1 MAWANT
7 PPKVLWCTRAPKRA
21 WTAWHPSSHLSAR
34 IRQQLPA
41 EGILAAQ
48 GGVYVFTRNHLF
60 ASPSM
65 AAVALMGRSA
75 NGWAEWKTPQGQTL
89 DEVRRQAVKIAD

>member
-1 MAWANT
+1 M
-7 PPKVLWCTRAPKRA
+7 
-21 WTAWHPSSHLSAR
+21 
-34 IRQQLPA
+34 
-41 EGILAAQ
+41 AAQ

-89 DEVRRQAVKIAD
+89 DEVKRQAVGGVG

>member
-1 MAWANT
+1 MT
-7 PPKVLWCTRAPKRA
+7 
-21 WTAWHPSSHLSAR
+21 
-34 IRQQLPA
+34 
-41 EGILAAQ
+41 AQ

-75 NGWAEWKTPQGQTL
+75 NGWVDWKTPQGQTL
-89 DEVRRQAVKIAD
+89 DEVKRQAVGVAD